1 MVQDFLHQQYDKW
14 DTPPKFDMEPE
25 QGPLKKEK
33 NIYKPRF
40 VGFHVI
46 FFKLV

>member
-33 NIYKPRF
+33 TSTNQDLL
-40 VGFHVI
+40 GSML
-46 FFKLV
+46 FF